1 VGLSIVLGVALACLV
16 AASLAALRVPRAGA
30 TLALVA
36 ACLLAIVG
44 FNACL
49 GGPSASVNLGTWLGF
64 GTSALRADRLSGR
77 FLALTGVTG
86 VGVTLTYVEH
96 PPSRA
101 VVSLVSVLLAAIA
114 VVICAD
120 NAFVFLIAW
129 EGLTLTLYLLAGWE
143 RERPGVLTAGYLTGA
158 MNKLGGAALLAA
170 FGLLYGKTGS
180 FSFDAWAHAAP
191 GLSAGARDAAFL
203 LLLAGFGTKVAL
215 IPFQG
220 WLPVGHAAAPGAA
233 SATLSGIAVNA
244 GFYGLWRLVFEGL
257 RPMPL
262 WWGDVVVVLGAL
274 TALLGIVYAI
284 AQDDVK
290 RFLGCSTIEH
300 SGIVLIGFAVALI
313 GEAAGEP
320 NLAAAGLIAATLHL
334 VAHALAKTLAFLSA
348 DRVVRAAGTRELAPL
363 GGLGRRLP
371 RTATAFGVAVFTLAA
386 IPPLGGF
393 VSEWLTFEALLQ
405 AFRVP
410 STTTR
415 LLMALAAA
423 LLALTVGLALLAFAK
438 LWGFLFLGHARST
451 ASDVVEP
458 QGRGLGLGLLAAATL
473 ALGPA
478 APWAI
483 HLVGNG
489 LLDLLGFEA
498 GTRAISHPLVLG
510 PVYPEFSVLAPTW
523 LAIVLPAYALLF
535 AVLVRALLRPPVRR
549 APVWVTGSGAE
560 IAAVQYRPG
569 AYINP
574 IRVVLRGA
582 YGFRRVVLREPGG
595 RHPRGA
601 SLVLETRVVA
611 PVEHYLYRPLTA
623 GALALS
629 ARVRRLQS
637 GRLGAYLLY
646 MLAALIVVLAL
657 IPTLKS

>member
-1 VGLSIVLGVALACLV
+1 MSVVLGLALACL
-16 AASLAALRVPRAGA
+16 AAGFAAALRAPRAGA
-30 TLALVA
+30 TLALAA
-36 ACLLAIVG
+36 ACLLAVTG
-44 FNACL
+44 FVACL
-49 GGPSASVNLGTWLGF
+49 GGPSATVSFGTWLGF
-64 GTSALRADRLSGR
+64 GTSALRADRLSGL

-86 VGVTLTYVEH
+86 VGVALTYVEH

-101 VVSLVSVLLAAIA
+101 VVSLVSLLLAAMT

-120 NAFVFLIAW
+120 NAFLFLIAW

-143 RERPGVLTAGYLTGA
+143 RSRPGVLAAGYLTGA

-180 FSFDAWAHAAP
+180 FSFATWAHAAP
-191 GLSAGARDAAFL
+191 GLANGTRAAVFL
-203 LLLAGFGTKVAL
+203 LLLAGFGTKVAV
-215 IPFQG
+215 IPFSG

-257 RPMPL
+257 RPVPL
-262 WWGDVVVVLGAL
+262 WWGDLVVVLGAL
-274 TALLGIVYAI
+274 TAVLGIVYAI
-284 AQDDVK
+284 AQEDIK

-300 SGIVLIGFAVALI
+300 SGITLIGFAVALI
-313 GEAAGEP
+313 GEAANEP

-334 VAHALAKTLAFLSA
+334 IAHALAKTLAFLSA
-348 DRVVRAAGTRELAPL
+348 DRVARASGTRDMAPL
-363 GGLGRRLP
+363 GGLAKRLP
-371 RTATAFGVAVFTLAA
+371 RTATAFGIAVFTLAA
-386 IPPLGGF
+386 IPPFGGF

-438 LWGFLFLGHARST
+438 LWGFLFLGQPRSDDT
-451 ASDVVEP
+451 GVVEP
-458 QGRGLGLGLLAAATL
+458 AGWGVGLSVLAATTL

-483 HLVGNG
+483 HLAGNG
-489 LLDLLGFEA
+489 VLDLLGFEA

-523 LAIVLPAYALLF
+523 LAIVFPVYALLF

-560 IAAVQYRPG
+560 VAAVQYRPG
-569 AYINP
+569 AYVNP
-574 IRVVLRGA
+574 IRVVLRGV
-582 YGFRRVVLREPGG
+582 YGFRRTVLREPAG
-595 RHPRGA
+595 RHPRSA

-623 GALALS
+623 GALSLS

-657 IPTLKS
+657 IPTLKT